1 MNVKKIAIVSLLR
14 VQKKKITLISDET
27 VVDRMVLFGLI
38 EFCRQSHVHETYIII
53 NTYSFSVKTLQK
65 KHCLW

>member
-38 EFCRQSHVHETYIII
+38 EFCGQSHVHETYI
-53 NTYSFSVKTLQK
+53 L
-65 KHCLW
+65 